1 MTGERELAPEET
13 HLAFD
18 VMRELRPHL
27 ASVDDFVARVNGA
40 QRREGYRLVASFDE
54 AADGRAAEGEAA
66 EGEAAEGEAAEGEA
80 AGASGGPGAVVAVAG
95 FRRLHTLA
103 WGDLIYID
111 DLVTLESHRGQGHA
125 HRLLEWIRA
134 EARGLGCAQ
143 IHLDSAP
150 HRHAAHRLYL
160 TERFHISS
168 FHFSRDV

>member
-13 HLAFD
+13 HLAFEAIR
-18 VMRELRPHL
+18 VLRPHL
-27 ASVDDFVARVNGA
+27 TSVDDFMARVNSA
-40 QRREGYRLVASFDE
+40 QRPEGYRLVASF
-54 AADGRAAEGEAA
+54 ADDDA
-66 EGEAAEGEAAEGEA
+66 
-80 AGASGGPGAVVAVAG
+80 VAVGG

-125 HRLLEWIRA
+125 HRLLEWIHA
-134 EARGLGCAQ
+134 EARRLGCEQ

-150 HRHAAHRLYL
+150 HRHPAHRLYL